1 MFLVFQEPQ
10 AIAQYVSERL
20 VNLIKS
26 KPHAVLGL
34 ATGSTM
40 EPVYQQ
46 FCADAK
52 EQGLDVSQLTS
63 FNLDE
68 YIGLSYEHPQ
78 SYHYYMNH
86 YLFDH
91 LSFAKQKTFLPDG
104 LPENVE
110 AHCQQYSQKIA
121 DYGGIDLQLLG
132 VGSNGHIGFNEP
144 GTPFNSRTH
153 VVALCENTRIDNGR
167 FFESMDEVPAHA
179 ITMGM
184 QDIAEAKQI
193 VFIATGDKKAQVMLD
208 LYESEVDEQMPAS
221 MLKDHPN
228 ALFIIDKK
236 AAALLPAA
244 ACEFID

>member
-1 MFLVFQEPQ
+1 MFLVFKDPQ
-10 AIAQYVSERL
+10 AIAQYVSECL
-20 VNLIKS
+20 VSLIKN
-26 KPHAVLGL
+26 KPQAVLGL

-52 EQGLDVSQLTS
+52 EQNLDVSQLTS

-68 YIGLSYEHPQ
+68 YVGLAHDHPQ
-78 SYHYYMNH
+78 SYQYYMNH
-86 YLFDH
+86 FLFDH
-91 LSFAKQKTFLPDG
+91 LNFTKQQTFLPDG
-104 LPENVE
+104 VPEDVE
-110 AHCQQYSQKIA
+110 LHCQQYSQKIA
-121 DYGGIDLQLLG
+121 DYGGIDVQLLG

-144 GTPFNSRTH
+144 GTSFSSRTH
-153 VVALCENTRIDNGR
+153 VVTLCENTRIDNGR
-167 FFESMDEVPAHA
+167 FFDSMDEVPTHA

-184 QDIAEAKQI
+184 RDIAEAKQI
-193 VFIATGDKKAQVMLD
+193 VFIATGDNKAQVVLD
-208 LYESEVDEQMPAS
+208 LYETGVDEQMPAS

-228 ALFIIDKK
+228 ALFIVDKK